1 MKTGTK
7 IAIGIGGLVLVGG
20 LIFLITRKKD
30 ESLAD
35 SGPVEGQPDRPENEN
50 PVEVDPVAS
59 EYGGRTIFDSGEM
72 YPKILKPYAYKRP
85 QNGAMNPQSQVVED
99 KDWTQDPYYY
109 YF

>member
-20 LIFLITRKKD
+20 LIFLMTRKKD

-72 YPKILKPYAYKRP
+72 YPKMP
-85 QNGAMNPQSQVVED
+85 QVKQPDIFKINQVVENKD
-99 KDWTQDPYYY
+99 ENKDWTQDPYYY